1 MIKEILASIAFVMF
15 FFGLIGATTF
25 VEPINETVIET
36 RGE

>member
-1 MIKEILASIAFVMF
+1 MIKEILAGICFVLF
-15 FFGLIGATTF
+15 FYGLIAATSF